1 MLIVSRGQSVQFKFI
16 FISEGNIYDPTASST
31 PVDLYFSVIRGEY
44 GSGPIIDGPY
54 SYLIQEENPSGP
66 TYIEKSNSK
75 EFTFY
80 YQIPDKLYE
89 GIYSVIAQTTN
100 STGNLNISTK
110 FQVKGE
116 VSTLSPI
123 VISPNKST
131 VVNYKP
137 SYEQLNSNNTSTIL
151 LIGHANGIE
160 FNNPINVRSMQ
171 SAIDLLGADLSS
183 PLLRGVFDAYAA
195 GARDIMICAT
205 APMSEYVDKYSD
217 RNTSNTL
224 FDRNAATPSEY
235 TFYERYYERL
245 EETYSVIKD
254 LDFIDIIVPLETS
267 IIKTGGVD
275 FITQLADYCADFHNT
290 TGYVQI
296 GVIGSR
302 SGGVTS
308 SDIDLLEANSVLTD
322 KLTTINMT
330 GQTSSDNGRFVIPVY
345 GEAVYQ
351 HDQIKTSYVSSIA
364 ASLAGMFASR
374 PLNMG
379 LIRTR
384 IPGAMSL
391 YGADLSQSEYQ
402 RLDDIG
408 VNTIYRGKKTRR
420 SVPFEVYLTNEYTL
434 SDPESTLHKAAQM
447 RLVALLVSRIRG
459 YGYKAIGQLG
469 YDKVVDDVRSLL
481 ESLKSDK
488 IIVTYSFNVEVSS
501 TTVGSIIFYIEVL
514 SALGLKKIDFAL
526 STGPGV

>member
-1 MLIVSRGQSVQFKFI
+1 LAQLERNNSRGQSVQFKFI
-16 FISEGNIYDPTASST
+16 FISEGNIYDPTDNST
-31 PVDLYFSVIRGEY
+31 PVDIYFSVIRGEY

-54 SYLIQEENPSGP
+54 SYLIQEETPTGP
-66 TYIEKSNSK
+66 TYIEKNNSK

-80 YQIPDKLYE
+80 YQIPYKLYE

-100 STGNLNISTK
+100 STGNLSISAK

-137 SYEQLNSNNTSTIL
+137 SYEQLNADNTSTIL

-217 RNTSNTL
+217 RNTSSTL
-224 FDRNAATPSEY
+224 FGRNDATPSEY

-302 SGGVTS
+302 SGGVIS
-308 SDIDLLEANSVLTD
+308 SDIDL
-322 KLTTINMT
+322 
-330 GQTSSDNGRFVIPVY
+330 
-345 GEAVYQ
+345 
-351 HDQIKTSYVSSIA
+351 
-364 ASLAGMFASR
+364 
-374 PLNMG
+374 
-379 LIRTR
+379 
-384 IPGAMSL
+384 
-391 YGADLSQSEYQ
+391 
-402 RLDDIG
+402 
-408 VNTIYRGKKTRR
+408 
-420 SVPFEVYLTNEYTL
+420 
-434 SDPESTLHKAAQM
+434 
-447 RLVALLVSRIRG
+447 
-459 YGYKAIGQLG
+459 
-469 YDKVVDDVRSLL
+469 
-481 ESLKSDK
+481 
-488 IIVTYSFNVEVSS
+488 
-501 TTVGSIIFYIEVL
+501 IEVVKFLQIMEDSLFRCTVKPYISMTKLKHLMFHL
-514 SALGLKKIDFAL
+514 SLHR
-526 STGPGV
+526 